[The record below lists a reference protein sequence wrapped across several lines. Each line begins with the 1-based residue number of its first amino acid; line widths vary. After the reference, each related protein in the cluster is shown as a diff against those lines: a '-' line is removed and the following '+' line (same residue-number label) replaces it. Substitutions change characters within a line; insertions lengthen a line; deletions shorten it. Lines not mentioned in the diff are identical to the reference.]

1 MVKAII
7 NSLASIAFPQNCHI
21 CGTSVESL
29 ENGVACESCWSRTR
43 LISAY
48 SALCLKCGYPMDE
61 LATRHSASCNRCTEQ
76 LYDRAVAA
84 GVYELAL
91 AAVLLELKKTPYVP
105 DRLNRLVRSALE
117 LLEISANTLILPVP
131 LSAKRRVERG
141 FNQAEVLARAVARLS
156 GNHLDAFSLVRKIH
170 TPMHRTAM
178 DRKARESTVKNAFEI
193 KRPKFIEGKS
203 IILVDDIFTSGAT
216 VSSCASVLKKH
227 GAASVSVLTLARA
240 VEVRH

>member
-29 ENGVACESCWSRTR
+29 ENGVACDSCWSRTR
-43 LISAY
+43 HFSAD
-48 SALCLKCGYPMDE
+48 SALCVKCSHPLDE
-61 LATRHSASCNRCTEQ
+61 PATRHSASCHRCTEQ
-76 LYDRAVAA
+76 HYDRAVAA

-91 AAVLLELKKTPYVP
+91 AAVLLELKKTPNVP
-105 DRLNRLVRSALE
+105 DRLNRLVRPTVE
-117 LLEISANTLILPVP
+117 MLEISANTLIVPVP

-141 FNQAEVLARAVARLS
+141 FNQAEILARSVARLS
-156 GNHLDAFSLVRKIH
+156 GNHLDAFTLVRNTH

-203 IILVDDIFTSGAT
+203 IILVDDVFTSGAT
-216 VSSCASVLKKH
+216 VSSCANILKKH
-227 GAASVSVLTLARA
+227 GATSVSVLTLARA
-240 VEVRH
+240 VEGRH

>member
-1 MVKAII
+1 
-7 NSLASIAFPQNCHI
+7 
-21 CGTSVESL
+21 
-29 ENGVACESCWSRTR
+29 
-43 LISAY
+43 
-48 SALCLKCGYPMDE
+48 MDKI
-61 LATRHSASCNRCTEQ
+61 ATRHRKNCKSCTEQ